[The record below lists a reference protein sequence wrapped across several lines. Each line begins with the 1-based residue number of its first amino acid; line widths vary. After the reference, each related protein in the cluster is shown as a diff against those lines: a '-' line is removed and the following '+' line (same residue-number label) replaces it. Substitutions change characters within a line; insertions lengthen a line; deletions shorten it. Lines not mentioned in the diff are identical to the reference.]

1 MLTTI
6 CYFLTAI
13 IIGIAAT
20 ASVFAARRKFP
31 SQLPPFN
38 QEEVSRDA
46 PALSGRNLLCDERSL
61 SERLGNIR
69 FITSIYHLINKRH

>member
-1 MLTTI
+1 MLALV
-6 CYFLTAI
+6 YFVTAI
-13 IIGIAAT
+13 IIGIAAI

-38 QEEVSRDA
+38 QEEVSRDDPA
-46 PALSGRNLLCDERSL
+46 PSGRNLLRDERSL
-61 SERLGNIR
+61 SERLGKIR

>member
-1 MLTTI
+1 MLALV
-6 CYFLTAI
+6 YFVTAI

-31 SQLPPFN
+31 GQLPPFN
-38 QEEVSRDA
+38 QDEVSPDDPA
-46 PALSGRNLLCDERSL
+46 PGGRNLLRDERSL